1 MVATT
6 SIPYAR
12 FPGFVA
18 TMQIDKQYTHSTHS
32 VIQFGELGYENKVK
46 STYSC
51 FTDHF

>member
-18 TMQIDKQYTHSTHS
+18 TMQIDKQYTLIS
-32 VIQFGELGYENKVK
+32 VIQWGIGNENKVK